1 MKKIAF
7 ALLLTAFITGNAF
20 AQLDPDNDGIGI
32 YFDPCACVNCLEL
45 PANQEH
51 LGYVVITHPTSD
63 AGVLGWEAK
72 IWSEGPAVVTNWELM
87 GDATNFATRD
97 NEFVVGL
104 GSPIVNPYTYPAVV
118 VAIMHLFIFDESA
131 PIEFFI
137 DEVYFNSIPEIHQPA
152 YLDGA
157 DYNII
162 KPLQQI
168 QGSADLP
175 VAVVNGSCDDIVAT
189 ENTTFDGLKALY
201 R

>member
-7 ALLLTAFITGNAF
+7 ALLLTLLVAGNAF
-20 AQLDPDNDGIGI
+20 AQLDPDDDGIGV

-45 PANQEH
+45 PAGEH
-51 LGYVVITHPTSD
+51 LGYLVITHPTSED
-63 AGVLGWEAK
+63 GVLGWEATV
-72 IWSEGPAVVTNWELM
+72 WNEGPGVVTEWELL
-87 GDATNFATRD
+87 GDAINVATRE
-97 NEFVVGL
+97 NEFIVGL
-104 GSPIVNPYTYPAVV
+104 GSPEINPYTYPAVV
-118 VAIMHLFIFDESA
+118 VAVMHLFIFDESA
-131 PIEFFI
+131 PVEFFI
-137 DEVYFNSIPEIHQPA
+137 DGVYFNSIPGGEQPN

-157 DYNII
+157 DYEII

-175 VAVVNGSCDDIVAT
+175 VAIINGDCDGVVAT